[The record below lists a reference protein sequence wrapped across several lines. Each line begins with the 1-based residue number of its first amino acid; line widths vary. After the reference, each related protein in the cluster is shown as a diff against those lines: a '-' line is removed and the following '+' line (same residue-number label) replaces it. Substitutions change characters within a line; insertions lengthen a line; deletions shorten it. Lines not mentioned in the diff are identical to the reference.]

1 MEKTGECPRLL
12 RRAVRRPLHRENFCL
27 YLMKQNIVT

>member
-12 RRAVRRPLHRENFCL
+12 RRAVRRPLHRGNFCL